1 MIISFADSRRYFL
14 YREVTDMR
22 KGFDS
27 LCGVITGQFK
37 KNPIDGDVF
46 IFINRHRNRIKLLHW
61 QGDGFAILYKRLE
74 SGTFEIPIT
83 GSDENA
89 VELDAHT
96 LQFIMQ
102 GVSLKSIKKRK
113 RYAPVTVCK
122 S

>member
-27 LCGVITGQFK
+27 LCGVVTGQFR

-122 S
+122 C